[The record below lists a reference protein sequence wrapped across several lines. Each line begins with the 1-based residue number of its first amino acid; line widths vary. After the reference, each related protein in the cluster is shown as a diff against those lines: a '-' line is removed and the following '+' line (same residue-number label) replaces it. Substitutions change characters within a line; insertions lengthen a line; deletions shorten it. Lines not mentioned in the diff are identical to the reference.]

1 MNLGLR
7 EIKIFARRSVTDN
20 LGLKLVALIITL
32 GLVTIV
38 RFQEKVERWVDV
50 EVNVVRPSETSGLLL
65 TSEPPDTVR
74 VSLRG
79 RPSIIESIKTGPMK
93 QVVMNLGNRTK
104 PGSFTFYFVPEMC
117 DFSSG
122 VEVVGI
128 NPDVVLTRIER
139 IVTRRLPVRVKTHG
153 RLKSGAQLEEEPS
166 VDPPEVTVA
175 GPASLVR
182 SLINLETEAVDIE
195 GFGVGEHHAKIPI
208 RRTEGLT
215 FKYIDDLEITLKV
228 KWTPGQRMIA
238 GLLVRAKG
246 NPESAVD
253 IRPAEVAVS
262 LVGAKVALDRL
273 DPGLLVVQVDL
284 DKAEPRKGG
293 VFRAKVEVSG
303 LPKDV
308 KVGSIVPETVLVKT
322 RVPAAPKTK

>member
-7 EIKIFARRSVTDN
+7 EIKTFARRSVTEN
-20 LGLKLVALIITL
+20 LGLKLVALLITL

-38 RFQEKVERWVDV
+38 RFQEKVDRWVDV
-50 EVNVVRPSETSGLLL
+50 EVNVIRPTEVSGLLL

-93 QVVMNLGNRTK
+93 QVVMNLGSRAK
-104 PGSFTFYFVPEMC
+104 PGSFTFYFEPEMF
-117 DFSSG
+117 DFPSG
-122 VEVVGI
+122 VQVVGI

-139 IVTRRLPVRVKTHG
+139 VVTRRLPVRVKTHG
-153 RLKSGAQLEEEPS
+153 RLKSGAQLDEEPS
-166 VDPPEVTVA
+166 AEPSEVTVA

-182 SLINLETEAVDIE
+182 SLIHLETEAVDIE
-195 GFGVGEHHAKIPI
+195 GLGVGEHSVKIPI
-208 RRTEGLT
+208 RRTEGLS
-215 FKYIDDLEITLKV
+215 FKYSDDLEITLKV
-228 KWTPGQRMIA
+228 KWTPGQRMLA
-238 GLLVRAKG
+238 GLLVRTRG
-246 NPESAVD
+246 NPEDTVE
-253 IRPAEVAVS
+253 IRPTEVAVS

-293 VFRAKVEVSG
+293 VLRAKVEVSG

-322 RVPAAPKTK
+322 RASAAPKTK

>member
-1 MNLGLR
+1 
-7 EIKIFARRSVTDN
+7 
-20 LGLKLVALIITL
+20 
-32 GLVTIV
+32 
-38 RFQEKVERWVDV
+38 
-50 EVNVVRPSETSGLLL
+50 
-65 TSEPPDTVR
+65 
-74 VSLRG
+74 LRG

-104 PGSFTFYFVPEMC
+104 PGSFTFYFEPEMF
-117 DFSSG
+117 DFPSG
-122 VEVVGI
+122 VEVMGI

-139 IVTRRLPVRVKTHG
+139 TVTRRLPVRVKTNG

-215 FKYIDDLEITLKV
+215 FKYVDDLEITLKV

-273 DPGLLVVQVDL
+273 DPGLLVVKVDL

-293 VFRAKVEVSG
+293 VLRAKVEVSG

-308 KVGSIVPETVLVKT
+308 KVGSIVPETVLVKK
-322 RVPAAPKTK
+322 RVPTAQ